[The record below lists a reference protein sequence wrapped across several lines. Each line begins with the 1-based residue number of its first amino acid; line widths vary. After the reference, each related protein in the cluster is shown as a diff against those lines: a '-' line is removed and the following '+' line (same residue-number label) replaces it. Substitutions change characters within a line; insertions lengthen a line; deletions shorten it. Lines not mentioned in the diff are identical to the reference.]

1 MAEQIKVI
9 RGMHDILPA
18 EMDAWYQIEDN
29 WRQLAEKYG
38 YRQIRTPIMEK
49 TALFKRSI
57 GEVTDIVEKEMYSF
71 DDLGGDN
78 LSLRP
83 EGTAS
88 VVRAGIEN
96 GLLVNQQ
103 QRLWYSGPMFRRE
116 RPQKGRYRQFYQ
128 LGAETFGM
136 SGADIEAELIFM
148 AARFWKLSGL
158 QNIELQLN
166 TLGTAESRLQYKD
179 LLVSYLTDHASELD
193 SDSLR
198 RLNTNP
204 LRILDSKN
212 PEMQGLIE
220 AAPKLKDHL
229 DQHSADH
236 FAELLEIL
244 DYSGLS
250 YSINPRLVRGLDYYS
265 HTVFEFVTTS
275 LGAQGTVCAGGR
287 YDGLVEQLGGK
298 PTYAAGFAMGI
309 ERLVLMLQ
317 DQQRVNSQLVADIYF
332 VMAGEN
338 TTKQGHKLAEAL
350 RNAIPDI
357 HLTAHSGGGS
367 FKSQMKKADKSG
379 AQFALI
385 LGETESQNSTVK
397 VKFLRQAKQQI
408 EIEQSTLVDQIK
420 ILLNENS

>member
-9 RGMHDILPA
+9 RGMHDILPVD
-18 EMDAWYQIEDN
+18 MDAWYQVEDN
-29 WRQLAEKYG
+29 WRQLAEAYG

-71 DDLGGDN
+71 DDRGGDN

-88 VVRAGIEN
+88 IVRAGIEN

-116 RPQKGRYRQFYQ
+116 RPQKGRYRQFFQ

-136 SGADIEAELIFM
+136 PGADIEAELIFM
-148 AARFWKLSGL
+148 ASRFWKLLGL
-158 QNIELQLN
+158 ENIELQLN
-166 TLGTAESRLQYKD
+166 TLGTADCRIQYKD
-179 LLVSYLTDHASELD
+179 LLVSYLRDHVDELD
-193 SDSLR
+193 GDSLR
-198 RLNTNP
+198 RLESNP

-229 DQHSADH
+229 DQQSAEH
-236 FAELLEIL
+236 FSELLEIL
-244 DYSGLS
+244 DFNDLS
-250 YSINPRLVRGLDYYS
+250 YRINPRLVRGLDYYS

-275 LGAQGTVCAGGR
+275 LGSQGTVCAGGR
-287 YDGLVEQLGGK
+287 YDSLIDHLGGK
-298 PTYAAGFAMGI
+298 STHAAGFAMGI

-317 DQQRVNSQLVADIYF
+317 DQQKVTKKTETEIYFAMSGVNSTRHGQ
-332 VMAGEN
+332 
-338 TTKQGHKLAEAL
+338 KLAEML
-350 RNAIPDI
+350 RNAIPGI
-357 HLTAHSGGGS
+357 KLIAHSGGGS
-367 FKSQMKKADKSG
+367 FKSQLKKADKSG
-379 AQFALI
+379 ALLALI
-385 LGETESQNSTVK
+385 LGESEIQNSTINI
-397 VKFLRQAKQQI
+397 KFLRQDQPQI
-408 EIEQSTLVDQIK
+408 EISQSQLVDQIK
-420 ILLNENS
+420 TLLKTKV